1 MPRIHPTAVVEPGAK
16 IADDVVIGA
25 FAVVGSEVELA
36 AGVELRPH
44 AHVCGRTTVGEG
56 TRIFSFAVVGE
67 EPQDKSFS
75 GETTQLL
82 VGRDNVIR
90 EHVTIHIGTPRGGGC
105 TRIGDDNFIMN
116 GVHIG
121 HDTQIGSHCIIA
133 SYGALAGHVVVQDFA
148 VIGGLCG
155 VHQSVRVGES
165 VMLAAM
171 SGLSKD
177 APPFSLVAGRRGR
190 SQVTGIN
197 AVGLRRR
204 DLSAEVRAEIKH
216 AFHIL
221 FNSKLQLEPALER
234 LRAERFESPEVA
246 RLLHFIESS
255 KRGIYR

>member
-1 MPRIHPTAVVEPGAK
+1 VSQIHPSAVVEPGAK
-16 IADDVVIGA
+16 IADDVAIGA
-25 FAVVGSEVELA
+25 CAVVGPEVELA

-56 TRIFSFAVVGE
+56 TRVFPFAVVGE
-67 EPQDKSFS
+67 EPQDKSFT

-90 EHVTIHIGTPRGGGC
+90 EHATIHVGTRKGGGC

-116 GVHIG
+116 GVHVG
-121 HDTQIGSHCIIA
+121 HDTEIGSHCIIA
-133 SYGALAGHVVVQDFA
+133 SHCALAGHVIVEDYA

-155 VHQSVRVGES
+155 IHQFARVGES
-165 VMLAAM
+165 VMVAAM

-177 APPFSLVAGRRGR
+177 APPFSLVAGQRARV
-190 SQVTGIN
+190 SGIN

-204 DLSAEVRAEIKH
+204 GFSAETRAQIKH

-221 FNSKLQLEPALER
+221 FNSKLRLEPALER
-234 LRAERFESPEVA
+234 LRAERFECEEVA
-246 RLLHFIESS
+246 RLLYFLENS
-255 KRGIYR
+255 KRGFCR